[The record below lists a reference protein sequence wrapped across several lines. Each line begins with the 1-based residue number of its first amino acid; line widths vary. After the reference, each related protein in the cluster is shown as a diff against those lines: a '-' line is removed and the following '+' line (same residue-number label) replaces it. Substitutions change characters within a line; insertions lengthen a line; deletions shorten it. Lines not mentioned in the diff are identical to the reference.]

1 VGTATLDAWA
11 KAEGLDASQLRR
23 MNPAYVGGRIARSE
37 RTQRVLAPMP
47 ATTAEAAATMVGAAA
62 AGP

>member
-1 VGTATLDAWA
+1 MLRVADYFGARKMHLVGL
-11 KAEGLDASQLRR
+11 S
-23 MNPAYVGGRIARSE
+23 MGGRIARSE